1 MALVR
6 GRHKGA
12 QERAEILEAVSQIRI
27 RQGLP
32 VRRALSLLELSPST
46 YYRYLRSPSPKPRSS
61 RSPRAELSP
70 AEKGAVLDCAL
81 ANPQMGY
88 KRLTWSLQNSFE
100 VGIRAHET
108 ARLLKA
114 EGLMGPR
121 LSVPLELKRPAEP
134 DHPNQVW
141 HIDLMYVRILGRWTY
156 LVDIVDAYSR
166 YLVHWTLNETMEA
179 ETVTLTVQEALER
192 CRPAKPPAIV
202 HDSGSQFLSRE
213 WRKFVQH
220 HGIPSIRTRIAHP
233 ESNGRVE
240 RIHRTHRT
248 EALIQTSDWSIERT
262 RKEME
267 KWIDFYN
274 HRRPH
279 CALHGLPP
287 VVYYLGDPEAALAQ
301 REHFVKAAS
310 QARTNNFRLQQ
321 RNAA

>member
-1 MALVR
+1 M
-6 GRHKGA
+6 
-12 QERAEILEAVSQIRI
+12 EAVAQLRC
-27 RQGLP
+27 RQKVSL
-32 VRRALSLLELSPST
+32 RQALSLLELSRAT
-46 YYRYLRSPSPKPRSS
+46 YYRYMKSPVPKA
-61 RSPRAELSP
+61 RSPRSPKAELTP
-70 AEKGAVLDCAL
+70 TEKGAVLDCAL
-81 ANPQMGY
+81 ANPLMGY
-88 KRLTWSLQNSFE
+88 KRLTWSLQNDFA
-100 VGIRAHET
+100 VGIRPHEV
-108 ARLLKA
+108 AKLLKE

-156 LVDIVDAYSR
+156 LVDVVDAYSR

-192 CRPAKPPAIV
+192 HRPEKPPAIV

-248 EALIQTSDWSIERT
+248 EALIQTSAWTIERT
-262 RKEME
+262 RQEME

-279 CALHGLPP
+279 CALQGLPP
-287 VVYYLGDPEAALAQ
+287 VVYYLGDPEAAIAQ
-301 REHFVKAAS
+301 REHFVKAAAE
-310 QARTNNFRLQQ
+310 ARTNEYRLQQ
-321 RNAA
+321 RKAA